1 MVDTLDGWRDEGA
14 LDSFIAQ
21 AQDEYHSTLDP
32 DMDPMDEWLLMQDLV
47 RVTVAEL
54 EGDRDLQLEQSIMH
68 EMWNII
74 YPDVHWV
81 HVTYDT
87 NAFGWGKHHIMPFM
101 LYDDWLVNQDR
112 INLET
117 GRVEDGDLM
126 TVIGSYSRV
135 KQEIKTRAAH
145 NKKLRSKFDDWR

>member
-1 MVDTLDGWRDEGA
+1 MVDSVDAEDRWSGFRAEA
-14 LDSFIAQ
+14 H
-21 AQDEYHSTLDP
+21 DEYHAAADP
-32 DMDPMDEWLLMQDLV
+32 DLDQMDEWELMQDLV
-47 RVTVAEL
+47 RVTVTEL
-54 EGDRDLQLEQSIMH
+54 EGEPNPILEQSLIQ

-74 YPDVHWV
+74 YPDAHWV

-112 INLET
+112 INFET

-126 TVIGSYSRV
+126 TIIGSYSRV
-135 KQEIKTRAAH
+135 RQERQTRAAF
-145 NKKLRSKFDDWR
+145 NKKLRSKFDEWR

>member
-1 MVDTLDGWRDEGA
+1 MVDSVDAENPWSDFMAEA
-14 LDSFIAQ
+14 Y
-21 AQDEYHSTLDP
+21 DEYHSTVDP
-32 DMDPMDEWLLMQDLV
+32 DMDQIDQWMEMKDLV
-47 RVTVAEL
+47 KLTVTEL
-54 EGDRDLQLEQSIMH
+54 EGEANPVLEQSLIH

-112 INLET
+112 INFET
-117 GRVEDGDLM
+117 GVVEDGDL
-126 TVIGSYSRV
+126 TTIIGSYSRV
-135 KQEIKTRAAH
+135 RQERQTRASF
-145 NKKLRSKFDDWR
+145 NKKLRSNFDEWR

>member
-1 MVDTLDGWRDEGA
+1 MVDSVDREDPWVG
-14 LDSFIAQ
+14 FIAK
-21 AQDEYHSTLDP
+21 AHDEYHSIMDP
-32 DMDPMDEWLLMQDLV
+32 DLDPMDEWVLMQDLV

-54 EGDRDLQLEQSIMH
+54 EGEPDPQLEQSITY

-74 YPDVHWV
+74 YPDAHWV

-101 LYDDWLVNQDR
+101 LYDAWLVNQDR

-117 GRVEDGDLM
+117 GLVEDGDLM
-126 TVIGSYSRV
+126 TIIGSYSRV
-135 KQEIKTRAAH
+135 KEEIKTRAAH
-145 NKKLRSKFDDWR
+145 NKKLRKKFDDFR

>member
-1 MVDTLDGWRDEGA
+1 MVDSLDAEDPWA
-14 LDSFIAQ
+14 SFIEEAYEQ
-21 AQDEYHSTLDP
+21 YHATADP
-32 DMDPMDEWLLMQDLV
+32 DLDQMDEWVLMQDLV

-54 EGDRDLQLEQSIMH
+54 EGEPNPQLEQSIMH

-74 YPDVHWV
+74 YPDAHWV

-101 LYDDWLVNQDR
+101 LYDAWLMNQDR

-126 TVIGSYSRV
+126 TIIGTYSRV
-135 KQEIKTRAAH
+135 TQEINTRAAH
-145 NKKLRSKFDDWR
+145 NKKLRSKFDDFR